1 MIVVMGAT
9 GATGSALL
17 HRLTELGVPARAL
30 SRDPARLRA
39 RLDPAAPVEVR
50 AADAA
55 DPASLRAAFEGAE
68 QLFLAMANGPDQVE
82 LEIRAVEA
90 AAASG
95 IGHVVKLSAPA
106 VEPHS
111 PVAVSRGHHA
121 VEEHLRASG
130 LTHTLL
136 RPYAFLQKLLL
147 LAPEIAALGAL
158 HGTLGDVARNYV
170 DCRDI
175 GDVAAAVLTR
185 PELAGRTYPLTGDR
199 AYRHPE
205 LVELLSGLLGRRIGY
220 VDLPVEAF
228 RRNLVERARMPGWL
242 ADHVVEIQQLAAD
255 RPERP
260 DDTVPR
266 LLGRPARSLESFLRE
281 HLEAFGGPAAGQ
293 AGGRIGAGAHGEP
306 GAAPVRG

>member
-1 MIVVMGAT
+1 MGAT

-30 SRDPARLRA
+30 SRDPDRLRA

-55 DPASLRAAFEGAE
+55 DPASLRAAFEGAD
-68 QLFLAMANGPDQVE
+68 QLFLTMANSPFQVE

-106 VEPHS
+106 VGPDS

-121 VEEHLRASG
+121 IEERLRAHG
-130 LTHTLL
+130 LAHTLL
-136 RPYAFLQKLLL
+136 RPYAFMQKLLL
-147 LAPEIAALGAL
+147 LAPGIAARDVV
-158 HGTLGDVARNYV
+158 HGTLGDAARNYV

-175 GDVAAAVLTR
+175 ADVAAAVLTR
-185 PELAGRTYPLTGDR
+185 PELAGRIYPLTGDR
-199 AYRHPE
+199 AYNHPQ
-205 LVELLSGLLGRRIGY
+205 LVHLLGSLLERRIHY
-220 VDLPVEAF
+220 ADLPADAF
-228 RRNLVERARMPGWL
+228 RRHLVEQARMPGWL
-242 ADHVVEIQQLAAD
+242 ADHVVEIQRLAAA

-260 DDTVPR
+260 DDTVAR
-266 LLGRPARSLESFLRE
+266 VLGRPPRSLEAFLRE
-281 HLEAFGGPAAGQ
+281 HLGHFHEGSP
-293 AGGRIGAGAHGEP
+293 REP
-306 GAAPVRG
+306 GAAPARG